1 MGRGYAHEVTTESD
15 AAHDRRRGGDSWGVA
30 AGRLV
35 KRVAA
40 RIGVA
45 KSDVAPSP
53 DLVDPPPAPG
63 ARNRRVT
70 LANPAQQAAFER
82 DGYVVVDLA
91 DTAAVAELWGCYEDL
106 DHATHEDWPWVD
118 GFETSLYDPRPAYR
132 EQILHDAE
140 RVLGPA
146 LDRVLVDY
154 RVMFANWLVKV
165 PHAAEVP
172 LHADWTFLDE
182 SRFSSVTVWCPLADT
197 SVALGNG
204 PLGVVVGSQLQ
215 IDFLRVANVA
225 AYDRCEQAVEGLERA
240 VPDLRAGQAIV
251 MDNRVVHFSPPNLT
265 DRARL
270 ALGCVVGPVEADLHH
285 YWLHDDGRLLRF
297 ELDRSF
303 YLNYTIGQPEA
314 ADGIVDVVE
323 VDDHAAAH
331 SLR

>member
-1 MGRGYAHEVTTESD
+1 MRIHGS
-15 AAHDRRRGGDSWGVA
+15 GGAV
-30 AGRLV
+30 
-35 KRVAA
+35 
-40 RIGVA
+40 
-45 KSDVAPSP
+45 
-53 DLVDPPPAPG
+53 APG
-63 ARNRRVT
+63 AVPCDGAPEPGAPDRRVT
-70 LANPAQQAAFER
+70 LADPAQQAAFER
-82 DGYVVVDLA
+82 DGYVVVDLV
-91 DTAAVAELWGCYEDL
+91 DTAAVAELQGCYNDL

-146 LDRVLVDY
+146 LKRVLVQY
-154 RVMFANWLVKV
+154 RIVFANWLVKV

-197 SVALGNG
+197 SVSLGNG
-204 PLGVVVGSQLQ
+204 PLGVVVGSQDQ

-225 AYDRCEQAVEGLERA
+225 AYDRCVEAVEGLERA
-240 VPDLRAGQAIV
+240 IPDLRAGQAIV

-265 DRARL
+265 DRSRL

-297 ELDRSF
+297 QLDRSF
-303 YLNYTIGQPEA
+303 YLNYTIGQPEV

-323 VDDHAAAH
+323 VPHHAAAH
-331 SLR
+331 SLS